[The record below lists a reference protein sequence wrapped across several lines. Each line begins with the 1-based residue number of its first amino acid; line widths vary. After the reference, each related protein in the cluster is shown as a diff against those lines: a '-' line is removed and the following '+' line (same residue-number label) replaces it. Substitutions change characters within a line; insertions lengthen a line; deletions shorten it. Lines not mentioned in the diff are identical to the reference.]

1 MSSDSYVLGWRYLHL
16 LLVPVRVI
24 EHIDETTP
32 QRRAADVKRYSRRND
47 GLMHVLVVDDDVWIR
62 ALLEVLRPSCMGVL
76 RLLAT
81 TLGPRPFGPCE
92 LLRQNCTRIGFAQMP
107 WHNSTGAEFLMPLP
121 RSVARFNRR
130 VTNRVLGP
138 LAPHLPGFG
147 VVIHRGR
154 RSGRSYRTPVNVFG
168 RPGGVVV
175 ALTYGPSADWVRNV
189 LANDGCTLEMRGRR
203 LRLRSP
209 RLIHDESAR
218 SVPPML
224 RPVGRIGHV
233 VDFLDLSL
241 ATPPRPM
248 VPWWVG
254 VFNVVA
260 RRALAAG
267 LPMGPNA
274 LLSVPGRKSGVPRT
288 TPVSIVDDA
297 DRCWVIGVFGDVD
310 WVRNLRAAGHAR
322 VGRRGRTQ
330 TVTARELAPAE
341 AFDFFREVF
350 APMVRH

>member
-1 MSSDSYVLGWRYLHL
+1 
-16 LLVPVRVI
+16 
-24 EHIDETTP
+24 
-32 QRRAADVKRYSRRND
+32 
-47 GLMHVLVVDDDVWIR
+47 
-62 ALLEVLRPSCMGVL
+62 
-76 RLLAT
+76 
-81 TLGPRPFGPCE
+81 
-92 LLRQNCTRIGFAQMP
+92 
-107 WHNSTGAEFLMPLP
+107 MPLP

-189 LANDGCTLEMRGRR
+189 LAHDGCTLETRGRR

-209 RLIHDESAR
+209 RLIHDEGAL

-241 ATPPRPM
+241 ASPPRPM

-254 VFNVVA
+254 AFNVGA

-267 LPMGPNA
+267 MPMGPNV
-274 LLSVPGRKSGVPRT
+274 LLSVPGRKSGVLPT
-288 TPVSIVDDA
+288 TPVSIVDGS

-310 WVRNLRAAGHAR
+310 WVRNLRAAGQAR
-322 VGRRGRTQ
+322 IHRADEHRQSPRVSSRPLRRSTSSETRSRRSCGA
-330 TVTARELAPAE
+330 TAESARGSCATSTRSTSIIRKRPRMADRCSSCVRAPRRSGSALPTRNDCLATYRIACC
-341 AFDFFREVF
+341 EV
-350 APMVRH
+350 MLVL